1 MEEIIYIH
9 SIVHKKKKNTNK
21 TKKNLSITQT
31 TSKFLKNFNRH
42 SSNDVISGEK
52 TISNIKTNIN
62 AEKIRNF
69 SQKNFNKKISLLKKY
84 DFAKQNVPSLC
95 TKNDNLKNH
104 SEKELKREEESNTP
118 VMNLQ
123 KNKKPNYLMKSAF
136 IKDKSLTP
144 QEKSFQ
150 NSSCPIYDFYR
161 GNSGLSSGKNNE
173 LLPNT
178 SFTQY
183 YNDFKITNNP
193 QVNDYYNPS
202 PSPLTNLSDKN
213 NMNYYCNFSFLSKNQ
228 SGKEFYEADKIN
240 EEFNDKS
247 SSIDGHENNNPIY
260 NYEKDENIEGNT
272 PSNLGGTFSP
282 SYDFF
287 DENIFGNESNY
298 MKSPINYKQM
308 NVNININNNSQNNNI
323 YYQIPHIIHNIN
335 NNANNNYYNNNF
347 NNKELNNSQGK
358 IDNYNNS
365 IYQGNNQ
372 INNNINDNL
381 IIHNFDNNSLKNNV
395 NNTKNY
401 IANIRDFNKSFNN
414 QNNLINQTNYNSQI
428 GGTQNI
434 SSIYNNDLDQNEN
447 NKNKNQ
453 LKHLHQ
459 NISNYL
465 NQYSKI
471 NYNNININDII
482 YNKFRNNDNIN
493 YNINYNN
500 KNINNLKNINFSSVA
515 NAYINQNMIK
525 HNIYNNMNQ
534 LKMPIQNNSIN
545 NNSLYKSSLQYY
557 LNQGKVVYQNNNM
570 NNQNINNQMNNYSYM
585 NNLNYVNNYNNYN
598 NNQGM
603 INSQTNNN
611 MIQNTN
617 NIISESFFYQLTP
630 IQLAQNCHIIAKNQN
645 GCRYLQNYIS
655 SNPELL
661 KNVFFPKIL
670 EYIKEISNDQF
681 ANYLI
686 KKIFQYLTEEMLLNL
701 IQALVPLVEQIGTNQ
716 YGTRVIQDLIDFLN
730 TDKAFMNFINIIIP
744 HVKLLITD
752 LNGSHIIYKLILTK
766 NKRIKIIE
774 DIICMQVKDIA
785 ITRKGCSFLKKY
797 FEFEEE
803 KDLIKIKQ
811 CILQNLKDI
820 ITDQYGNYVIQSILT
835 KEGSSIIKDFINEI
849 NKNIVYYS
857 NNKFSSNAVEKCFEN
872 ENLKNIV
879 LDQFIKKDIFE
890 KIISDKFGN
899 YVVQKAIANAD
910 SNRRNYMLQL
920 IIPLI
925 PSLKCQY
932 FGQRLLSKLILQYP
946 NLNISF

>member
-1 MEEIIYIH
+1 M
-9 SIVHKKKKNTNK
+9 
-21 TKKNLSITQT
+21 
-31 TSKFLKNFNRH
+31 
-42 SSNDVISGEK
+42 
-52 TISNIKTNIN
+52 
-62 AEKIRNF
+62 
-69 SQKNFNKKISLLKKY
+69 
-84 DFAKQNVPSLC
+84 
-95 TKNDNLKNH
+95 
-104 SEKELKREEESNTP
+104 
-118 VMNLQ
+118 
-123 KNKKPNYLMKSAF
+123 
-136 IKDKSLTP
+136 
-144 QEKSFQ
+144 
-150 NSSCPIYDFYR
+150 
-161 GNSGLSSGKNNE
+161 
-173 LLPNT
+173 
-178 SFTQY
+178 
-183 YNDFKITNNP
+183 
-193 QVNDYYNPS
+193 
-202 PSPLTNLSDKN
+202 
-213 NMNYYCNFSFLSKNQ
+213 
-228 SGKEFYEADKIN
+228 
-240 EEFNDKS
+240 
-247 SSIDGHENNNPIY
+247 
-260 NYEKDENIEGNT
+260 
-272 PSNLGGTFSP
+272 
-282 SYDFF
+282 
-287 DENIFGNESNY
+287 
-298 MKSPINYKQM
+298 
-308 NVNININNNSQNNNI
+308 
-323 YYQIPHIIHNIN
+323 
-335 NNANNNYYNNNF
+335 
-347 NNKELNNSQGK
+347 
-358 IDNYNNS
+358 
-365 IYQGNNQ
+365 
-372 INNNINDNL
+372 
-381 IIHNFDNNSLKNNV
+381 
-395 NNTKNY
+395 
-401 IANIRDFNKSFNN
+401 
-414 QNNLINQTNYNSQI
+414 
-428 GGTQNI
+428 
-434 SSIYNNDLDQNEN
+434 
-447 NKNKNQ
+447 
-453 LKHLHQ
+453 
-459 NISNYL
+459 
-465 NQYSKI
+465 
-471 NYNNININDII
+471 NINDII
-482 YNKFRNNDNIN
+482 YNNLRNNDNIN

-500 KNINNLKNINFSSVA
+500 KNMNNLKNINFSSVA

-525 HNIYNNMNQ
+525 HNNMNQ

-545 NNSLYKSSLQYY
+545 NNSLYRSSLQYY

-570 NNQNINNQMNNYSYM
+570 NNQNINNQMNNCSFM
-585 NNLNYVNNYNNYN
+585 NNLNNLNNYNNQN

-661 KNVFFPKIL
+661 KNLFFPKIL

-716 YGTRVIQDLIDFLN
+716 YGTRVMQDLIDFLN

-835 KEGSSIIKDFINEI
+835 KEGSSIVKDFINEI

>member
-1 MEEIIYIH
+1 M
-9 SIVHKKKKNTNK
+9 
-21 TKKNLSITQT
+21 
-31 TSKFLKNFNRH
+31 
-42 SSNDVISGEK
+42 
-52 TISNIKTNIN
+52 
-62 AEKIRNF
+62 
-69 SQKNFNKKISLLKKY
+69 
-84 DFAKQNVPSLC
+84 
-95 TKNDNLKNH
+95 
-104 SEKELKREEESNTP
+104 
-118 VMNLQ
+118 
-123 KNKKPNYLMKSAF
+123 
-136 IKDKSLTP
+136 
-144 QEKSFQ
+144 
-150 NSSCPIYDFYR
+150 
-161 GNSGLSSGKNNE
+161 
-173 LLPNT
+173 
-178 SFTQY
+178 
-183 YNDFKITNNP
+183 
-193 QVNDYYNPS
+193 
-202 PSPLTNLSDKN
+202 
-213 NMNYYCNFSFLSKNQ
+213 
-228 SGKEFYEADKIN
+228 
-240 EEFNDKS
+240 
-247 SSIDGHENNNPIY
+247 
-260 NYEKDENIEGNT
+260 
-272 PSNLGGTFSP
+272 
-282 SYDFF
+282 
-287 DENIFGNESNY
+287 
-298 MKSPINYKQM
+298 
-308 NVNININNNSQNNNI
+308 
-323 YYQIPHIIHNIN
+323 
-335 NNANNNYYNNNF
+335 
-347 NNKELNNSQGK
+347 
-358 IDNYNNS
+358 
-365 IYQGNNQ
+365 
-372 INNNINDNL
+372 
-381 IIHNFDNNSLKNNV
+381 
-395 NNTKNY
+395 
-401 IANIRDFNKSFNN
+401 
-414 QNNLINQTNYNSQI
+414 
-428 GGTQNI
+428 
-434 SSIYNNDLDQNEN
+434 
-447 NKNKNQ
+447 
-453 LKHLHQ
+453 
-459 NISNYL
+459 
-465 NQYSKI
+465 
-471 NYNNININDII
+471 NINDII
-482 YNKFRNNDNIN
+482 YNNLRNNDNIN

-515 NAYINQNMIK
+515 NAYINQN
-525 HNIYNNMNQ
+525 IYNNMNQ
-534 LKMPIQNNSIN
+534 LKMPIQNNNIN

-585 NNLNYVNNYNNYN
+585 NNLNNLNNYNNQN

-603 INSQTNNN
+603 INSQTTNN

-661 KNVFFPKIL
+661 KNLFFPKIL

-716 YGTRVIQDLIDFLN
+716 YGTRVMQDLIDFLN
-730 TDKAFMNFINIIIP
+730 TDKSFMNFINIIIP

-835 KEGSSIIKDFINEI
+835 KEGSSIVKDFINEI

-910 SNRRNYMLQL
+910 SSRRNYMLQL

>member
-1 MEEIIYIH
+1 M
-9 SIVHKKKKNTNK
+9 
-21 TKKNLSITQT
+21 
-31 TSKFLKNFNRH
+31 
-42 SSNDVISGEK
+42 
-52 TISNIKTNIN
+52 
-62 AEKIRNF
+62 
-69 SQKNFNKKISLLKKY
+69 
-84 DFAKQNVPSLC
+84 
-95 TKNDNLKNH
+95 
-104 SEKELKREEESNTP
+104 
-118 VMNLQ
+118 
-123 KNKKPNYLMKSAF
+123 
-136 IKDKSLTP
+136 
-144 QEKSFQ
+144 
-150 NSSCPIYDFYR
+150 
-161 GNSGLSSGKNNE
+161 
-173 LLPNT
+173 
-178 SFTQY
+178 
-183 YNDFKITNNP
+183 
-193 QVNDYYNPS
+193 
-202 PSPLTNLSDKN
+202 
-213 NMNYYCNFSFLSKNQ
+213 
-228 SGKEFYEADKIN
+228 
-240 EEFNDKS
+240 
-247 SSIDGHENNNPIY
+247 
-260 NYEKDENIEGNT
+260 
-272 PSNLGGTFSP
+272 
-282 SYDFF
+282 
-287 DENIFGNESNY
+287 
-298 MKSPINYKQM
+298 
-308 NVNININNNSQNNNI
+308 NNSQ
-323 YYQIPHIIHNIN
+323 
-335 NNANNNYYNNNF
+335 
-347 NNKELNNSQGK
+347 EK
-358 IDNYNNS
+358 IDNYNNN

-372 INNNINDNL
+372 INNNMNDNL
-381 IIHNFDNNSLKNNV
+381 MIRGVGNNSLKNYV

-401 IANIRDFNKSFNN
+401 IENNRDFNKGFNN
-414 QNNLINQTNYNSQI
+414 QNNLISQANFNSQI
-428 GGTQNI
+428 GAQNI
-434 SSIYNNDLDQNEN
+434 SSIYNNTLNQNEN

-453 LKHLHQ
+453 LKYLHQ

-471 NYNNININDII
+471 NNNMNINDII
-482 YNKFRNNDNIN
+482 YNNLRNNDNIN

-500 KNINNLKNINFSSVA
+500 KNMNNLKNINFSSVA

-525 HNIYNNMNQ
+525 HNNMNQ

-545 NNSLYKSSLQYY
+545 NNSLYRSSLQYY

-570 NNQNINNQMNNYSYM
+570 NNQNINNQMNNCSFM
-585 NNLNYVNNYNNYN
+585 NNLNNLNNYNNQN

-661 KNVFFPKIL
+661 KNLFFPKIL

-716 YGTRVIQDLIDFLN
+716 YGTRVMQDLIDFLN

-835 KEGSSIIKDFINEI
+835 KEGSSIVKDFINEI

>member
-1 MEEIIYIH
+1 M
-9 SIVHKKKKNTNK
+9 
-21 TKKNLSITQT
+21 
-31 TSKFLKNFNRH
+31 
-42 SSNDVISGEK
+42 
-52 TISNIKTNIN
+52 
-62 AEKIRNF
+62 
-69 SQKNFNKKISLLKKY
+69 
-84 DFAKQNVPSLC
+84 
-95 TKNDNLKNH
+95 NDNL
-104 SEKELKREEESNTP
+104 
-118 VMNLQ
+118 M
-123 KNKKPNYLMKSAF
+123 
-136 IKDKSLTP
+136 I
-144 QEKSFQ
+144 
-150 NSSCPIYDFYR
+150 R
-161 GNSGLSSGKNNE
+161 GVG
-173 LLPNT
+173 
-178 SFTQY
+178 
-183 YNDFKITNNP
+183 
-193 QVNDYYNPS
+193 
-202 PSPLTNLSDKN
+202 
-213 NMNYYCNFSFLSKNQ
+213 
-228 SGKEFYEADKIN
+228 
-240 EEFNDKS
+240 
-247 SSIDGHENNNPIY
+247 
-260 NYEKDENIEGNT
+260 
-272 PSNLGGTFSP
+272 
-282 SYDFF
+282 
-287 DENIFGNESNY
+287 
-298 MKSPINYKQM
+298 
-308 NVNININNNSQNNNI
+308 
-323 YYQIPHIIHNIN
+323 
-335 NNANNNYYNNNF
+335 
-347 NNKELNNSQGK
+347 
-358 IDNYNNS
+358 
-365 IYQGNNQ
+365 
-372 INNNINDNL
+372 
-381 IIHNFDNNSLKNNV
+381 NNSLKNYV

-401 IANIRDFNKSFNN
+401 IENNRDFNKGFNN
-414 QNNLINQTNYNSQI
+414 QNNLISQANFNSQI
-428 GGTQNI
+428 GAQNI
-434 SSIYNNDLDQNEN
+434 SSIYNNTLNQNEN

-453 LKHLHQ
+453 LKYLHQ

-471 NYNNININDII
+471 NNNMNINDII
-482 YNKFRNNDNIN
+482 YNNLRNNDNIN

-500 KNINNLKNINFSSVA
+500 KNMNNLKNINFSSVA

-525 HNIYNNMNQ
+525 HNNMNQ

-545 NNSLYKSSLQYY
+545 NNSLYRSSLQYY

-570 NNQNINNQMNNYSYM
+570 NNQNINNQMNNCSFM
-585 NNLNYVNNYNNYN
+585 NNLNNLNNYNNQN

-661 KNVFFPKIL
+661 KNLFFPKIL

-716 YGTRVIQDLIDFLN
+716 YGTRVMQDLIDFLN

-835 KEGSSIIKDFINEI
+835 KEGSSIVKDFINEI

>member
-1 MEEIIYIH
+1 M
-9 SIVHKKKKNTNK
+9 
-21 TKKNLSITQT
+21 
-31 TSKFLKNFNRH
+31 
-42 SSNDVISGEK
+42 
-52 TISNIKTNIN
+52 
-62 AEKIRNF
+62 
-69 SQKNFNKKISLLKKY
+69 
-84 DFAKQNVPSLC
+84 
-95 TKNDNLKNH
+95 
-104 SEKELKREEESNTP
+104 
-118 VMNLQ
+118 
-123 KNKKPNYLMKSAF
+123 
-136 IKDKSLTP
+136 
-144 QEKSFQ
+144 
-150 NSSCPIYDFYR
+150 
-161 GNSGLSSGKNNE
+161 
-173 LLPNT
+173 
-178 SFTQY
+178 
-183 YNDFKITNNP
+183 
-193 QVNDYYNPS
+193 
-202 PSPLTNLSDKN
+202 
-213 NMNYYCNFSFLSKNQ
+213 
-228 SGKEFYEADKIN
+228 
-240 EEFNDKS
+240 
-247 SSIDGHENNNPIY
+247 
-260 NYEKDENIEGNT
+260 
-272 PSNLGGTFSP
+272 
-282 SYDFF
+282 
-287 DENIFGNESNY
+287 
-298 MKSPINYKQM
+298 
-308 NVNININNNSQNNNI
+308 NNSQ
-323 YYQIPHIIHNIN
+323 
-335 NNANNNYYNNNF
+335 
-347 NNKELNNSQGK
+347 EK
-358 IDNYNNS
+358 IDNYNNN

-372 INNNINDNL
+372 INNNMNDNL
-381 IIHNFDNNSLKNNV
+381 MIRGVGNNSLKNYV

-401 IANIRDFNKSFNN
+401 IENNRDFNKGFNN
-414 QNNLINQTNYNSQI
+414 QNNLISQANFNSQI
-428 GGTQNI
+428 GAQNI
-434 SSIYNNDLDQNEN
+434 SSIYNNTLNQNEN

-453 LKHLHQ
+453 LKYLHQ

-471 NYNNININDII
+471 NNNMNINDII
-482 YNKFRNNDNIN
+482 YNNLRNNDNIN

-500 KNINNLKNINFSSVA
+500 KNMNNLKNINFSSVA

-525 HNIYNNMNQ
+525 HNNMNQ

-545 NNSLYKSSLQYY
+545 NNSLYRSSLQYY

-570 NNQNINNQMNNYSYM
+570 NNQNINNQMNNCSFM
-585 NNLNYVNNYNNYN
+585 NNLNNLNNYNNQN

-835 KEGSSIIKDFINEI
+835 KEGSSIVKDFINEI

-910 SNRRNYMLQL
+910 SCRRNIMLQL

-946 NLNISF
+946 NLNIGF